1 MEGERVVMRESCRIL
16 RHPPPPLARAGG
28 ILEEGLGE
36 GFTKGRTSVHV
47 ARVYYAVA
55 PRRKE
60 GVASYELSGCPRVG
74 KGWHT
79 SALTG
84 NIAPEWL

>member
-47 ARVYYAVA
+47 ALLGAFIT
-55 PRRKE
+55 P
-60 GVASYELSGCPRVG
+60 LHRVG
-74 KGWHT
+74 RRG
-79 SALTG
+79 
-84 NIAPEWL
+84 

>member
-1 MEGERVVMRESCRIL
+1 MEGERVVMRESCRI
-16 RHPPPPLARAGG
+16 HPPPLARNPGRR
-28 ILEEGLGE
+28 LGKVLRRV
-36 GFTKGRTSVHV
+36 GQACTLRSFAWT
-47 ARVYYAVA
+47 RVYYAVA